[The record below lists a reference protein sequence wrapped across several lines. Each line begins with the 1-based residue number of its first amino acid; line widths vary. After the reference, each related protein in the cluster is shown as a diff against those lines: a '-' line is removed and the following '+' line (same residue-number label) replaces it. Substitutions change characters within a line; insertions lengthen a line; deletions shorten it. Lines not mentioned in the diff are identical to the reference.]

1 MKRGLLAIMLIVLL
15 STGIGIIAFPNSY
28 ALYYACTQEQ
38 DTALVIMNSGGSDTF
53 YTIKVYD
60 AYGTLL
66 EATSDD
72 LAGFESNYQRLSD
85 LITISGST
93 WGLALIETRGILT
106 IGVETFI
113 NDQWYSSDNILDPIP
128 DNAEYTYHWYGLNYS
143 NTTDQTTG
151 IAIVNPSNSPAAATV
166 FIYDSFGTPQK
177 QIDIVLDPHET
188 DYYDSA
194 DILGTADSMWGV
206 VDIKATVPLVAAA
219 EYFNADKL
227 LLNVDQISHYY
238 YCE

>member
-1 MKRGLLAIMLIVLL
+1 MRRGLLAIMLIILL
-15 STGIGIIAFPNSY
+15 GSSIGVIAFSNSY

-38 DTALVIMNSGGSDTF
+38 DTALVIMNSSGLDNR

-66 EATSDD
+66 EAKTYDLDAYQSDYVY
-72 LAGFESNYQRLSD
+72 LSN

-93 WGLALIETRGILT
+93 WGLALIETREILT

-113 NDQWYSSDNILDPIP
+113 NDQWCSSDNILDPIP
-128 DNAEYTYHWYGLNYS
+128 DDPGYTYYWYGLNYS

-151 IAIVNPSNSPAAATV
+151 IAILNPSNSPAAATV
-166 FIYDSFGTPQK
+166 FVYDSFGTPQK
-177 QIDIVLDPHET
+177 QIDVVLDPHET
-188 DYYDSA
+188 DYYGSVG
-194 DILGTADSMWGV
+194 IVGTAGSMWGV

-219 EYFNADKL
+219 IYFNADGL
-227 LLNVDQISHYY
+227 LLNVDQISYY
-238 YCE
+238 YYAE